1 MEMKTA
7 ITREVSTEATPE
19 TTAEAAPGKKSI
31 SRRQLLKGAG
41 ALVVSFSFWGPASRA
56 FAQAAARSA
65 GTTAPYGDGDLAAT
79 QLDSWLA
86 IARDGKVTIFTSKVE
101 LGTGVETALA
111 QMVAEELDVPFGR
124 VYMDVGDTDRT
135 VDQAVTAGS
144 RTLERAGP
152 QLRQAAAAA
161 RRQLLKLAS
170 DRLGVPATNLTVSD
184 GVVSVIDNPAK
195 KISYGDLIGGQHFD
209 LQISATGTGWDMKI
223 APEVPAKNY
232 KDYKIVGT
240 PVQRVDLPAKFTGEF
255 TYTQDVRVPGM
266 VHGRVVRPPTVN
278 SKPSSVD
285 EASIKDIPGIV
296 KIVQEG
302 NFVGVV
308 AETEWSAIRAAK
320 ALKVSWSAPATK
332 LPANTGEV
340 DSYLKG
346 TKSFRDQ
353 VAVNR
358 GNADTAISQA
368 AKTYEAT
375 YHWPFQLHG
384 MLAPSCAVAD
394 VRGDKVTIWAGSQ
407 GPFATR
413 ARVATLLGIP
423 ATNVRVLY
431 YESAGCYGRLS
442 TDDVPED
449 AAVMSRAVG
458 KPVRVQ
464 WMREDEHAWEPKGP
478 QQLISIRA
486 GVDAQGKLVA
496 WDYLDRSFPWTTSG
510 TALLAS
516 QQLGVKPTG
525 QGGPNGTGGGG
536 DIYTFDNQKVVAAL
550 IPWVQPD
557 PTPLRTSNLRAPGE
571 LARTFATES
580 FIDEIASDLGV
591 DPVQFRLRYLN
602 NDVRPT
608 DALRAVAKQSQ
619 WKERPSP
626 APASAGSI
634 ATGRGVAVAN
644 RANTITAAVAEVE
657 VDKTNGKVTVK
668 KVTFAH
674 DCGLIVNPDGL
685 KNQIEGN
692 IIQGI
697 SRALLEQVQFD
708 ASGIKS
714 LDWASHPIITY
725 QDIPQIEIVLINR
738 PELGPLGGGEPS
750 ISPVPGAV
758 ANAIFDAIGVRL
770 REIPLTPKR
779 VLSGL
784 QAGTLSSKKL

>member
-1 MEMKTA
+1 MDT
-7 ITREVSTEATPE
+7 
-19 TTAEAAPGKKSI
+19 KSI
-31 SRRQLLKGAG
+31 SRRQLLKGTG
-41 ALVVSFSFWGPASRA
+41 ALVVSFSFWGPVSQAL
-56 FAQAAARSA
+56 AQGAAQSGRP
-65 GTTAPYGDGDLAAT
+65 TAPAHNGDLDAT

-86 IARDGKVTIFTSKVE
+86 VAQDGKVTIFTSKVE

-111 QMVAEELDVPFGR
+111 QMVAEELDVPFKR
-124 VYMDVGDTDRT
+124 IYMDVGDTDRT

-152 QLRQAAAAA
+152 QLRQAAAAG
-161 RRQLLKLAS
+161 RQQLLKLAS
-170 DRLGVPATNLTVSD
+170 ARLGVPADRLTVND
-184 GVVSVIDNPAK
+184 GVVSVIGSPAK
-195 KISYGDLIGGQHFD
+195 KISYGDLVNGKRFD
-209 LQISATGTGWDMKI
+209 VQVSATGTGWDMKI

-240 PVQRVDLPAKFTGEF
+240 SVARVDLPAKFTGEF

-266 VHGRVVRPPTVN
+266 LHGRVVRPPTVN
-278 SKPSSVD
+278 SKPASVD
-285 EASIKDIPGIV
+285 ESSVRDIPGIV

-308 AETEWSAIRAAK
+308 AETEWAAIRAARS
-320 ALKVSWSAPATK
+320 LKVTWSAPGTK
-332 LPANTGEV
+332 LPANTGQV
-340 DSYLKG
+340 DDYLKN

-353 VAVNR
+353 VAVNK
-358 GNADTAISQA
+358 GNVETTISQA
-368 AKTYEAT
+368 SKVYQAT
-375 YHWPFQLHG
+375 YHWPFQIHG
-384 MLAPSCAVAD
+384 MIAPSCAVAD
-394 VRGDKVTIWAGSQ
+394 VRDGQATIWAGSQ

-413 ARVATLLGIP
+413 GRVANLLGIP
-423 ATNVRVLY
+423 PQNVRVLY
-431 YESAGCYGRLS
+431 RESSGCYGRLS

-478 QQLISIRA
+478 QQLISVRA
-486 GVDAQGKLVA
+486 AVDTQGKVVA

-516 QQLGVKPTG
+516 QQLGIKPTG
-525 QGGPNGTGGGG
+525 PGAPNGTGGGG
-536 DIYTFDNQKVVAAL
+536 DIYTFDHQKVVAAL

-580 FIDEIASDLGV
+580 FIDEMAADLAV

-602 NDVRPT
+602 KDVRPT
-608 DALRAVAKQSQ
+608 DALRAAAKQAQ

-626 APASAGSI
+626 APPAPGPK
-634 ATGRGVAVAN
+634 ATGRGVAIAN

-657 VDKTNGKVTVK
+657 VDKTTGKVLVK
-668 KVTFAH
+668 RVSFAH

-697 SRALLEQVQFD
+697 SRTLMEQVQFD
-708 ASGIKS
+708 ESGIKS

-725 QDIPQIEIVLINR
+725 QDIPQIDIVLINR
-738 PELGPLGGGEPS
+738 PEMGPLGGGEPS
-750 ISPVPGAV
+750 ISPVPGAI
-758 ANAIFDAIGVRL
+758 ANAIFDATGVRL

-779 VLSGL
+779 VLAGL
-784 QAGTLSSKKL
+784 QAGTLSSKRL